1 MDKTKVFNC
10 SSLDT
15 IYIKQILK
23 EFLTSLKEKGYDP
36 KIQIIGYLMSGDPG
50 YISNYNDA
58 RKKITNIDRAKILEV
73 IIKEYF
79 ELCDI

>member
-10 SSLDT
+10 SNLDT
-15 IYIKQILK
+15 IYIKTVLK
-23 EFLTSLKEKGYDP
+23 EVVSSLKVKGYDP
-36 KIQIIGYLMSGDPG
+36 KVQIVGYLMSGDPG

-79 ELCDI
+79 EICDI

>member
-10 SSLDT
+10 SNLDT
-15 IYIKQILK
+15 IYIKEVLK
-23 EFLTSLKEKGYDP
+23 EVVSSLKVKGYDP
-36 KIQIIGYLMSGDPG
+36 KVQIVGYLMSGDPG

-79 ELCDI
+79 EKCDI

>member
-1 MDKTKVFNC
+1 
-10 SSLDT
+10 
-15 IYIKQILK
+15 
-23 EFLTSLKEKGYDP
+23 
-36 KIQIIGYLMSGDPG
+36 MSGDPG

-79 ELCDI
+79 EICDI

>member
-10 SSLDT
+10 SNLDT
-15 IYIKQILK
+15 IYIKTVLK
-23 EFLTSLKEKGYDP
+23 EVVSSLRAKGYDP
-36 KIQIIGYLMSGDPG
+36 KVQIIGYLMSGDPG

-79 ELCDI
+79 EICDI

>member
-23 EFLTSLKEKGYDP
+23 EVVTSLKEKGYDP